1 MPTSFF
7 ELSRVYVPIFE
18 YICPLASE
26 IALHKCSLQS
36 SSILHER
43 ILLNLFSDDVQSSRS
58 VKIGNILNIPLKYK
72 ERLVFAILF
81 SYCSIRHCS
90 AVEPPFIEGIAS
102 VD

>member
-26 IALHKCSLQS
+26 IALHKCPFQS

-43 ILLNLFSDDVQSSRS
+43 ILLNLFSDDV
-58 VKIGNILNIPLKYK
+58 
-72 ERLVFAILF
+72 
-81 SYCSIRHCS
+81 
-90 AVEPPFIEGIAS
+90 
-102 VD
+102 